1 MRVVIMRVVVGVE
14 QPKGFPQRR
23 GLAEDQPNPNV
34 AVGKPKANPNVTV
47 AFGAATPHSGERPV
61 HTARIGGAGV
71 HTARIGGA
79 GVRVGGGR
87 RRGGSGDGGIERN

>member
-1 MRVVIMRVVVGVE
+1 
-14 QPKGFPQRR
+14 
-23 GLAEDQPNPNV
+23 
-34 AVGKPKANPNVTV
+34 VGKPKANPNVPV
-47 AFGAATPHSGERPV
+47 AFGAATPHISERPV

-87 RRGGSGDGGIERN
+87 HRGGSGDGGIERNKRPEPKAALVFEGTKQFAPSARRAPVGRSGALW